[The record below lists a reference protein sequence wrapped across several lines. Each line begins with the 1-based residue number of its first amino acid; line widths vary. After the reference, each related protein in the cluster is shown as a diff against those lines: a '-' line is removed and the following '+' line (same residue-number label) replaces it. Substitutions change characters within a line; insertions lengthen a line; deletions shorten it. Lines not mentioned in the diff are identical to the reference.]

1 MLECVYKNKVK
12 ERSTNSIMIISN
24 SNVATNGSL
33 MHEIETKSVY
43 DDFSKKKKMF
53 EFSNYSSTSKYYNN
67 SNTSVVDKI
76 KDEVAG
82 VATEE
87 FGRQKPKIYSILL
100 SHSKNYRKGKWYS

>member
-1 MLECVYKNKVK
+1 
-12 ERSTNSIMIISN
+12 
-24 SNVATNGSL
+24 
-33 MHEIETKSVY
+33 
-43 DDFSKKKKMF
+43 MF

-87 FGRQKPKIYSILL
+87 FGRQKPKMYSILL
-100 SHSKNYRKGKWYS
+100 SHSKNYRKGK